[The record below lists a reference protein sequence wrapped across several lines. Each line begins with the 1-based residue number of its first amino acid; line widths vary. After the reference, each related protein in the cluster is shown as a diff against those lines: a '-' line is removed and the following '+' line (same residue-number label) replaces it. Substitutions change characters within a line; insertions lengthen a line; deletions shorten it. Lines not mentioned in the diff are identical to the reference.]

1 MVSMPLESFNELL
14 SKYDEGEITVI
25 PRSEYDMLKKKADL
39 YDEMRKMLDK
49 GKDIEGVPETAPTHL
64 SLGTGGTGTGSTGT
78 GSTGTGSGGK
88 KSGGDKGDGTESQ
101 DENGAKRNPADPTVR
116 KRTLGKW
123 EGEKEIPEA
132 DLEGTTICPRCH
144 IDQKTRG

>member
-1 MVSMPLESFNELL
+1 
-14 SKYDEGEITVI
+14 
-25 PRSEYDMLKKKADL
+25 MLKKKADL

-101 DENGAKRNPADPTVR
+101 DENGAKRNPADPTV
-116 KRTLGKW
+116 
-123 EGEKEIPEA
+123 
-132 DLEGTTICPRCH
+132 
-144 IDQKTRG
+144 